1 MNNCSILREHRV
13 HRWRMLTSFAEV
25 TKSRNQYLLCLLSLS
40 LAFSLSKPA
49 VLLKKSS
56 TDLKQFQKESL
67 GFEIGLVFSTCHS
80 FYFFHR
86 RHRIDFSDSA
96 KNSGTVPRSSEVV
109 EAGED
114 IEAGSENNGEDVL
127 PKIGD
132 IQSNPVNPCI
142 FLQIYRDTTKK
153 RL

>member
-1 MNNCSILREHRV
+1 MAAI
-13 HRWRMLTSFAEV
+13 T
-25 TKSRNQYLLCLLSLS
+25 S
-40 LAFSLSKPA
+40 LASNA
-49 VLLKKSS
+49 ATV
-56 TDLKQFQKESL
+56 TVCQT
-67 GFEIGLVFSTCHS
+67 LVQP
-80 FYFFHR
+80 
-86 RHRIDFSDSA
+86 
-96 KNSGTVPRSSEVV
+96 TVMVV

-114 IEAGSENNGEDVL
+114 IEAGSENSGEDVL